1 MQNPMYGM
9 PNYSFQSP
17 FGNGM
22 NVSYQSQQLPHYDIV
37 KVNGR
42 NGAEAFQMGP
52 NSQVL
57 LLDETAP
64 VLWLASTD
72 GAGYKTVS
80 AFDISLHQDQQ
91 QTQILGNG
99 ICNLGYEIQRNV
111 GQLGKEV
118 ALSQANLAQQVSSAQ
133 SDLSSQLAQCCCTT
147 QRAIDGVNYNQA
159 INTASINVNIDA
171 KFAAMEKN
179 QLEQTIAA
187 QLAQIFQLQLAQQ
200 MNNVVRYP
208 NGFTYNAGMSPFCGV
223 AALVVKEGI

>member
-22 NVSYQSQQLPHYDIV
+22 NTSYQNQQLPHYDIV

-80 AFDISLHQDQQ
+80 AFDISPHQDQQ
-91 QTQILGNG
+91 QTMLSSIERRLARLEEY
-99 ICNLGYEIQRNV
+99 IYEPSESGSRDAKQRNPKQRNN
-111 GQLGKEV
+111 GQQQ
-118 ALSQANLAQQVSSAQ
+118 SNAN
-133 SDLSSQLAQCCCTT
+133 
-147 QRAIDGVNYNQA
+147 DG
-159 INTASINVNIDA
+159 S
-171 KFAAMEKN
+171 
-179 QLEQTIAA
+179 
-187 QLAQIFQLQLAQQ
+187 
-200 MNNVVRYP
+200 VR
-208 NGFTYNAGMSPFCGV
+208 
-223 AALVVKEGI
+223 

>member
-9 PNYSFQSP
+9 PNYPFQSP

-22 NVSYQSQQLPHYDIV
+22 NTSYQNQQLPHYDIV

-80 AFDISLHQDQQ
+80 AFDISPHQDQQ
-91 QTQILGNG
+91 QTMLSSIEQRLARLEEYI
-99 ICNLGYEIQRNV
+99 YEPSESGSRDAKQRNPKQRNV
-111 GQLGKEV
+111 GQQQ
-118 ALSQANLAQQVSSAQ
+118 SNAN
-133 SDLSSQLAQCCCTT
+133 
-147 QRAIDGVNYNQA
+147 DG
-159 INTASINVNIDA
+159 S
-171 KFAAMEKN
+171 
-179 QLEQTIAA
+179 
-187 QLAQIFQLQLAQQ
+187 
-200 MNNVVRYP
+200 VR
-208 NGFTYNAGMSPFCGV
+208 
-223 AALVVKEGI
+223 

>member
-22 NVSYQSQQLPHYDIV
+22 NTSYQNQQLPHYDIV

-80 AFDISLHQDQQ
+80 AFDISPHQDQQ
-91 QTQILGNG
+91 QT
-99 ICNLGYEIQRNV
+99 
-111 GQLGKEV
+111 
-118 ALSQANLAQQVSSAQ
+118 
-133 SDLSSQLAQCCCTT
+133 
-147 QRAIDGVNYNQA
+147 
-159 INTASINVNIDA
+159 
-171 KFAAMEKN
+171 
-179 QLEQTIAA
+179 IAA
-187 QLAQIFQLQLAQQ
+187 QQAQISQLQLAQQ

-208 NGFTYNAGMSPFCGV
+208 NGFTYNAGMSPFCG
-223 AALVVKEGI
+223 GCCSGC

>member
-22 NVSYQSQQLPHYDIV
+22 NTSYQNQQLPHYDIV

-80 AFDISLHQDQQ
+80 AFDISPHQDQQ

-99 ICNLGYEIQRNV
+99 ICNLGYEMQRNV

-133 SDLSSQLAQCCCTT
+133 SDLSSQMAQCCCTT

-159 INTASINVNIDA
+159 INTASINANIDA

-187 QLAQIFQLQLAQQ
+187 QQAQISQLQLAQQ

-208 NGFTYNAGMSPFCGV
+208 NGFTYNAGMSPFCG
-223 AALVVKEGI
+223 GCCSGC

>member
-22 NVSYQSQQLPHYDIV
+22 NTSYQNQQLPHYDIV

-80 AFDISLHQDQQ
+80 AFDISPHQDQQ
-91 QTQILGNG
+91 QTMLSSIEQRLARLEEYI
-99 ICNLGYEIQRNV
+99 YEPSESGSRDAKQRNPKQRNN
-111 GQLGKEV
+111 GQQQSNANEAQFAEFKKTMQGKNPEAIV
-118 ALSQANLAQQVSSAQ
+118 KQMLANGQMSQAQFEQLKQQAS
-133 SDLSSQLAQCCCTT
+133 LM
-147 QRAIDGVNYNQA
+147 QA
-159 INTASINVNIDA
+159 FF
-171 KFAAMEKN
+171 K
-179 QLEQTIAA
+179 
-187 QLAQIFQLQLAQQ
+187 
-200 MNNVVRYP
+200 
-208 NGFTYNAGMSPFCGV
+208 
-223 AALVVKEGI
+223 

>member
-22 NVSYQSQQLPHYDIV
+22 NTSYQNQQLPHYDIV

-80 AFDISLHQDQQ
+80 AFDISPHQDQQ
-91 QTQILGNG
+91 QTM
-99 ICNLGYEIQRNV
+99 
-111 GQLGKEV
+111 
-118 ALSQANLAQQVSSAQ
+118 
-133 SDLSSQLAQCCCTT
+133 LSSIEQRLA
-147 QRAIDGVNYNQA
+147 RLEEYIYEPSESG
-159 INTASINVNIDA
+159 SRDA

-187 QLAQIFQLQLAQQ
+187 QQAQISQLQLAQQ

-208 NGFTYNAGMSPFCGV
+208 NGFTYNAGMSPFCG
-223 AALVVKEGI
+223 GCCSGC